1 MPKRILQGVVVSDKQ
16 EKTLVVKVERRFT
29 HPLLKKTV
37 RRSKNYHAHV
47 ENKTQKVGDTVS
59 IEETR
64 PISKLK
70 RWRRDRGSRRA
81 EGARGANERISE
93 ATSLLQTRVR
103 RLAGGWRPV

>member
-37 RRSKNYHAHV
+37 RRTKNYHAHV

-70 RWRRDRGSRRA
+70 RWDRRRRDGPEGVISRGGSSHDSDADQSR
-81 EGARGANERISE
+81 G
-93 ATSLLQTRVR
+93 R
-103 RLAGGWRPV
+103 R

>member
-37 RRSKNYHAHV
+37 RRSKNYHAHD
-47 ENKTQKVGDTVS
+47 EANAYSVGDLVW
-59 IEETR
+59 IEERR

-70 RWRRDRGSRRA
+70 RWAVVRG
-81 EGARGANERISE
+81 EKK
-93 ATSLLQTRVR
+93 QKVQ
-103 RLAGGWRPV
+103 

>member
-16 EKTLVVKVERRFT
+16 EKTVVVKVERRFT

-37 RRSKNYHAHV
+37 RRTKHYHAHD
-47 ENKTQKVGDTVS
+47 EAGAFKVGDQVS

-70 RWRRDRGSRRA
+70 SWIVLP
-81 EGARGANERISE
+81 NENK
-93 ATSLLQTRVR
+93 A
-103 RLAGGWRPV
+103 

>member
-16 EKTLVVKVERRFT
+16 EKTVVVKVERRFT

-37 RRSKNYHAHV
+37 RRTKHYHAHD
-47 ENKTQKVGDTVS
+47 EAGAHKVGDLVS

-70 RWRRDRGSRRA
+70 RWIVLP
-81 EGARGANERISE
+81 NENK
-93 ATSLLQTRVR
+93 A
-103 RLAGGWRPV
+103 

>member
-47 ENKTQKVGDTVS
+47 ENKTQKVGDS
-59 IEETR
+59 RLDRGDETD
-64 PISKLK
+64 LEAEALD
-70 RWRRDRGSRRA
+70 RDRRNGDEVVSSSRRRSSLVKA
-81 EGARGANERISE
+81 KPCAARRGKPI
-93 ATSLLQTRVR
+93 
-103 RLAGGWRPV
+103 